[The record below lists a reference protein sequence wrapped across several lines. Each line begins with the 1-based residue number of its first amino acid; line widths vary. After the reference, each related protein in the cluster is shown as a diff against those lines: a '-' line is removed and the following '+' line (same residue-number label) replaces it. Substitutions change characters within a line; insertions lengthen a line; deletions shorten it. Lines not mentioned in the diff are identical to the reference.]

1 VAPARA
7 GGGRGLRGI
16 RERVTILGGRMSAG
30 ADDGR
35 WRVSVA
41 LPVVP
46 WTGATA
52 SDPAADRPDGG
63 NDGIERAGV

>member
-1 VAPARA
+1 
-7 GGGRGLRGI
+7 
-16 RERVTILGGRMSAG
+16 MSAG

-35 WRVSVA
+35 WQVSVA

-52 SDPAADRPDGG
+52 CDPAADRPDGG

>member
-1 VAPARA
+1 
-7 GGGRGLRGI
+7 
-16 RERVTILGGRMSAG
+16 MSAG

-46 WTGATA
+46 WTGEAA
-52 SDPAADRPDGG
+52 SDPAADRPEGG
-63 NDGIERAGV
+63 NDGIQRAGV